1 MQAKLRTKRNRSS
14 PLMSGTGSKK
24 SIFPIPNAGAAS
36 SICEKLR
43 RRSGKSRW
51 RRSKTSVND
60 PKLPRP
66 KANRTGSTRV
76 QDCSG
81 KINSRLAQSN
91 AGKDGSGQPR
101 PNKNSNSPHRPRL

>member
-1 MQAKLRTKRNRSS
+1 
-14 PLMSGTGSKK
+14 MSGTGSNK
-24 SIFPIPNAGAAS
+24 STFPIPNAGAAS
-36 SICEKLR
+36 SVCEKLR
-43 RRSGKSRW
+43 RRGGKSRW
-51 RRSKTSVND
+51 RRSKASVSD

-66 KANRTGSTRV
+66 KANRTGSARV

-81 KINSRLAQSN
+81 RINSRLAQSN